1 VPILIAAAHLL
12 IGTLPMIQILA
23 LAIGAALCT
32 SEIFYRLIELPSIKI
47 GRLLVEKNQSTDS
60 QSEIRLGGTPRGLL

>member
-23 LAIGAALCT
+23 LAIGAALCA

-47 GRLLVEKNQSTDS
+47 GRLLVEKINPQTVS
-60 QSEIRLGGTPRGLL
+60 PKFA